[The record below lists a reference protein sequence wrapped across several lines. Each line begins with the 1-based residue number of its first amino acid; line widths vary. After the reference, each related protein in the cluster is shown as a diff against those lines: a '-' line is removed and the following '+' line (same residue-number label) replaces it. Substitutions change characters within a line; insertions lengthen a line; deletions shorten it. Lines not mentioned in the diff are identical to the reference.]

1 MYLSNIYLQ
10 VIKDK
15 KVFKKEFKK
24 KIIFNSALFVLSI
37 LFVVKFNK
45 KLYFY
50 INYRELNIL
59 IKYNR
64 YSIFLIKKT
73 LIRIINCKYLTKLN
87 IIATFNKLRIY
98 SKSKEFT
105 IFVIFI
111 EIDKYYIYFFELINS
126 FASYQYYI
134 NNISF
139 EYLYNFC

>member
-1 MYLSNIYLQ
+1 LYLSNIYLQ